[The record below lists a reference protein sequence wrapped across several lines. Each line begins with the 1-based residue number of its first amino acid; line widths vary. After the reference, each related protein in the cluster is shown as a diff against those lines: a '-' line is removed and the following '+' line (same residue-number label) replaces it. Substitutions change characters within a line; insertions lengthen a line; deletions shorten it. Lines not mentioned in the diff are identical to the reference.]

1 MTSDEFCKKNHEH
14 MCAETLED
22 WDQAK
27 ALLMFASQNFTDPE
41 ERETIS
47 NISSQLMESLGYLL
61 ATREGTFVRDEND
74 DYVDDD
80 DVILCGPS
88 TDGKVEYISG

>member
-1 MTSDEFCKKNHEH
+1 MTSDEFCKKIHEH

-88 TDGKVEYISG
+88 TNGKVEYISG

>member
-1 MTSDEFCKKNHEH
+1 MTFDEFREKIHEH

-41 ERETIS
+41 ERETIG
-47 NISSQLMESLGYLL
+47 NI
-61 ATREGTFVRDEND
+61 
-74 DYVDDD
+74 
-80 DVILCGPS
+80 C
-88 TDGKVEYISG
+88 